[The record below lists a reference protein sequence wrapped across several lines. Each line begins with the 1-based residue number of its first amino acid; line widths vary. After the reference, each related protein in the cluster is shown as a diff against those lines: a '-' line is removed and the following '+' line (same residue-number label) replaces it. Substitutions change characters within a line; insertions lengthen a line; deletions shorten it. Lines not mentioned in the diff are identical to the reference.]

1 MTDLMM
7 LGSFLA
13 GPFLTVMEG
22 TFEFTLEALRA
33 VGYCFEIYFWVL
45 IAALLFAIMLVVD
58 KDSGEK

>member
-33 VGYCFEIYFWVL
+33 VGYCFEIYFWIL
-45 IAALLFAIMLVVD
+45 IATLLFAIMLVVD

>member
-13 GPFLTVMEG
+13 GPFLAVMEG

-33 VGYCFEIYFWVL
+33 VGYCFEIYLWLFIV
-45 IAALLFAIMLVVD
+45 ALLVAVGIVLD
-58 KDSGEK
+58 KDK

>member
-13 GPFLTVMEG
+13 G

-33 VGYCFEIYFWVL
+33 VGYCFEIYFWLLIVTLLVAVGVVL
-45 IAALLFAIMLVVD
+45 D
-58 KDSGEK
+58 KDK

>member
-13 GPFLTVMEG
+13 G

-33 VGYCFEIYFWVL
+33 VGYCFEIYLWLL
-45 IAALLFAIMLVVD
+45 ILTLLVAAGIIFS
-58 KDSGEK
+58 KSG

>member
-22 TFEFTLEALRA
+22 TFEFTFEALRA
-33 VGYCFEIYFWVL
+33 VGYCFELYFWLL

-58 KDSGEK
+58 KDSEGK

>member
-33 VGYCFEIYFWVL
+33 VGYCFEAYLWLLVL
-45 IAALLFAIMLVVD
+45 TLLVAVGIIFS
-58 KDSGEK
+58 KRG

>member
-13 GPFLTVMEG
+13 G

-33 VGYCFEIYFWVL
+33 MGYCFEIYFWLL
-45 IAALLFAIMLVVD
+45 IVALLVAVGIVLD
-58 KDSGEK
+58 KDK

>member
-22 TFEFTLEALRA
+22 TFEFTLEALIA
-33 VGYCFEIYFWVL
+33 VGYCFEIYFWIL

>member
-13 GPFLTVMEG
+13 G

-33 VGYCFEIYFWVL
+33 VGYCFEIYFWIL
-45 IAALLFAIMLVVD
+45 IATLLFAIMLVVD

>member
-1 MTDLMM
+1 MADLMM

-13 GPFLTVMEG
+13 G

-33 VGYCFEIYFWVL
+33 VGYCFEIYFWIL

>member
-7 LGSFLA
+7 LGSFLT

-33 VGYCFEIYFWVL
+33 VGYCFEIYFWLL
-45 IAALLFAIMLVVD
+45 IAAPLFAIMLAVD
-58 KDSGEK
+58 KDSEGK

>member
-1 MTDLMM
+1 MTDLVM

-33 VGYCFEIYFWVL
+33 VGYCFELYFGLL
-45 IAALLFAIMLVVD
+45 IVALLVAVGIVLD
-58 KDSGEK
+58 KDK

>member
-22 TFEFTLEALRA
+22 TFEFTLESLRA
-33 VGYCFEIYFWVL
+33 VGYCFEIYFWLL
-45 IAALLFAIMLVVD
+45 IVSLLVAVGIVID
-58 KDSGEK
+58 KDR

>member
-33 VGYCFEIYFWVL
+33 VGYCFEIYFWIL
-45 IAALLFAIMLVVD
+45 IAALLFAIMLVVN

>member
-33 VGYCFEIYFWVL
+33 VGYCFKIYFWIL

>member
-13 GPFLTVMEG
+13 G

-33 VGYCFEIYFWVL
+33 VGYCFEIYFWIL
-45 IAALLFAIMLVVD
+45 IAALLVAVGIVLD
-58 KDSGEK
+58 KDK

>member
-22 TFEFTLEALRA
+22 TLEFTLESLRA
-33 VGYCFEIYFWVL
+33 IRYCCEAYLWLLVLTLLVAVGIIL
-45 IAALLFAIMLVVD
+45 A
-58 KDSGEK
+58 KDD